1 MLMFLILFLKESDMT
16 EEMKTDTMDLCVTS
30 YEKYSTD
37 HEVILLCY
45 SLKSILYK
53 LM

>member
-1 MLMFLILFLKESDMT
+1 MS

-37 HEVILLCY
+37 HEVILLFY
-45 SLKSILYK
+45 SLQNTEN
-53 LM
+53 